1 MPATLEAVARRTP
14 TVSPNTCSTGPRP
27 RSSAPAS
34 LDSGR
39 PITLVDRLH
48 ATRGEDVDLLD
59 VFLEYAADIGLSLYP
74 AQEEAILELFGGNHV
89 ILATPTGSG
98 KSLVGV
104 AAHFDAMA
112 RGVRSFYTAPIKALV
127 SEKFFALSATFGSD
141 NVGMITGDA
150 SVNPGAPIICCTQ
163 EILANRALREGAG
176 ADVAV
181 AVVDEF
187 HYYADPQR
195 GWAWQVPI
203 LEMPQVQFLLMSATL
218 GPTDRFEE
226 ELTRRTGRPTVT
238 VADAERPVPL
248 EFEWRNTPIHE
259 SVEDLVAT
267 DRSPAYI
274 VYFTQRSVI
283 EAAQSFTSLSIC
295 TKEEKQAIREMVGDF
310 RFDTVIGKDL
320 KRFLSHGVGVHH
332 AGLLPKYRLLMEKL
346 AQAGLLKVIVG
357 TDTLGVGVNIPI
369 RSVLMTQLFK
379 YDGTRVRLLSVREF
393 QQISGRA
400 GRKGFDDQG
409 TVWVQAP
416 PHVIDNLQADRKA
429 AADPKRKKKA
439 QKKKPPEKG
448 YAHWTE
454 DTFTKL
460 VGGSPEAMTSSFGV
474 SHQMLL
480 NLLDRPPHHHD
491 DRSIPGGCQAVRHL
505 LVDNHETRKLQR
517 THIRRAISMYRSLL
531 DAQVVEEL
539 TEPDE
544 DGRLVRVTLD
554 LQDEFA
560 LNQPLSLFALEII
573 EALDV
578 DEPTHALDV
587 LSVIESVLENPGP
600 ILAAQVNKARDDLMA
615 EMKRDGVEYDERIE
629 RLDEVEHPKPL
640 REELYGSFERFRAKH
655 PWVGSDNVKP
665 KSVARELFERVMT
678 FNEYVAEYGL
688 KRSEGLLLRYL
699 TDTYRAMNQTVPDS
713 EKTEPVLDLI
723 EWLGEMVRQVD
734 SSLIDEWERLTN
746 PPEETEPS
754 AVSAPPTPP
763 DVTTNER
770 AFRVMVRNEAFRWVM
785 LFARR
790 DHAALSVAT
799 APDHADDTERPPS
812 PTLQIDDI
820 AAQAEP
826 YWDDHDHVVIDADAR
841 GPEQFILQPADSDTF
856 TVTQTICDPQG
867 HNEWVAEGYVD
878 LARSRELGRAVV
890 VLKRI
895 RRQ

>member
-1 MPATLEAVARRTP
+1 
-14 TVSPNTCSTGPRP
+14 
-27 RSSAPAS
+27 
-34 LDSGR
+34 
-39 PITLVDRLH
+39 
-48 ATRGEDVDLLD
+48 
-59 VFLEYAADIGLSLYP
+59 
-74 AQEEAILELFGGNHV
+74 
-89 ILATPTGSG
+89 
-98 KSLVGV
+98 
-104 AAHFDAMA
+104 MA

-141 NVGMITGDA
+141 NVGMVTGDA

-218 GPTDRFEE
+218 GPTERFEE
-226 ELTRRTGRPTVT
+226 ELTQRTGRPTVT
-238 VADAERPVPL
+238 VAHAERPVPL
-248 EFEWRNTPIHE
+248 EFSWRTTAIHE

-267 DRSPAYI
+267 DRSPAYV
-274 VYFTQRSVI
+274 VYFTQRDVI

-295 TKEEKQAIREMVGDF
+295 TKEEKQAIREAVGDF

-416 PHVIDNLQADRKA
+416 PHVIDNLQAERKA
-429 AADPKRKKKA
+429 AADPSRKKKI
-439 QKKKPPEKG
+439 QKKKPPDKR

-460 VGGSPEAMTSSFGV
+460 VEGSPERMTSSFGI

-480 NLLDRPPHHHD
+480 NLLDRPPITHEG
-491 DRSIPGGCQAVRHL
+491 RPIPGGCDAVRHL

-517 THIRRAISMYRSLL
+517 GHIRRAISMYRSLL

-539 TEPDE
+539 SEPDE
-544 DGRLVRVTLD
+544 EGRRVRVTLD

-560 LNQPLSLFALEII
+560 LNQPLSLFALEVI

-600 ILAAQVNKARDDLMA
+600 VLAAQVNKARTDLLA
-615 EMKRDGVEYDERIE
+615 ELKREGMDYDERIE

-640 REELYGSFERFRAKH
+640 REELYGAFERFRSRH

-713 EKTEPVLDLI
+713 EKSEAVLDVI

-746 PPEETEPS
+746 PPDDVEEMAPT
-754 AVSAPPTPP
+754 APPKPT

-790 DHAALSVAT
+790 DQNALSLAS

-812 PTLQIDDI
+812 PTVSSEELTENTGD
-820 AAQAEP
+820 
-826 YWDDHDHVVIDADAR
+826 YWDDHDTVVMDADAR
-841 GPEQFILQPADSDTF
+841 GPDFFKLEATNADTWS
-856 TVTQTICDPQG
+856 VTQTICDPTG

-890 VLKRI
+890 ILQRI